1 MKFSVGQPVGGP
13 QTFVKGSDTENPL
26 AANLLQVEGVASMF
40 MTADFV
46 TITKTPDASWES
58 ITPEAVSILEGHFAT

>member
-13 QTFVKGSDTENPL
+13 HTFVSGSDTDDPL
-26 AANLLQVEGVASMF
+26 ARRLLAVEGVASMF

-58 ITPEAVSILEGHFAT
+58 ITPETVAILEGHFES